1 MYPLGMYPF
10 GGIWYMSRL
19 AAAAA
24 AACWATVIDD
34 VEFRI
39 VPPVVGVPGSGV
51 DWSIG
56 LPPIGN
62 LSLVVLVRVFVLRRG
77 RYL

>member
-24 AACWATVIDD
+24 AACWATVIEEEELRM
-34 VEFRI
+34 VP
-39 VPPVVGVPGSGV
+39 PPVVGVPGSGV
-51 DWSIG
+51 DCSI
-56 LPPIGN
+56 
-62 LSLVVLVRVFVLRRG
+62 
-77 RYL
+77 